1 MICIHSQQEKTLVC
15 DVPADLPIVWIDP
28 FRMRQVLTNLLS
40 NALQYTPKG
49 TQITLQGRT
58 GINRVEISVTDNG
71 SGITPEDLP
80 HVFDRFY
87 RADRARSRGRHEHGS
102 GLGLSIAYQ
111 LVQLHRGILRV
122 DSQWG
127 VGTTF
132 TISLPVA

>member
-1 MICIHSQQEKTLVC
+1 MASAKEKPRVC

-80 HVFDRFY
+80 HVFDRYY
-87 RADRARSRGRHEHGS
+87 RADRARSRVRHEHGS
-102 GLGLSIAYQ
+102 GYRLSMAYQ
-111 LVQLHRGILRV
+111 IVQLRIGIL
-122 DSQWG
+122 
-127 VGTTF
+127 
-132 TISLPVA
+132 